1 MAAAVAVGLGSLAA
15 CSPGN
20 APVASDSAT
29 SACAAMPG
37 ATQRFAEGTTV
48 RMASTLQGVEA
59 ERFVASM
66 AEFTECTGVSV
77 ELVSVDDLGEAL
89 RADDAA
95 SIYDLALLPQPGLL
109 RALAEEG
116 RLETMPSSVG
126 ANLEAGWDR
135 LWADAVSV
143 RDGEDVQLYGAPLMA
158 SLKSLVWFS
167 PSAFQAAGYEVPTSW
182 EELEALSAKI
192 AADHADGAVAPW
204 CVGLDDGAR
213 SGWVL
218 SDWLEEA
225 LLQREGTSAY
235 DAWVSHAQP
244 VNSEAAVRSLENVGS
259 MVLAEGRT
267 PGGAVG
273 ARERSLAQ
281 AGEQLLG
288 GECLMLAASSS
299 FETQLPAGTLVTDA
313 EGEGGVR
320 VGAEAASGEGAAAVS
335 ASAGDSAEATASSAE
350 AGPASGAAS
359 GPSGAASVPSS
370 ASATASASGSAAPST
385 SASTSPAAGPKP
397 VEDLSAFVM
406 PGRPDREEATYLA
419 GGDFLVSLARTGA
432 APSAASSDGSD
443 SLPTSRQ
450 QPSSSSQDSASAEGT
465 GSAENEDAQAAREA
479 VLTYLTS
486 AQWAQAR
493 QALGGVA
500 SANRGGPVG
509 ENATPV
515 ARMTSEILQSRTT
528 VMRIDGSDL
537 MPPEVGTGTLWSELL
552 AYAEGTKSASEAL
565 AEVEKA
571 RPAQ

>member
-15 CSPGN
+15 CTPGN
-20 APVASDSAT
+20 TPAASDSAT

-48 RMASTLQGVEA
+48 RVASTLQGVEA

-77 ELVSVDDLGEAL
+77 ELSSVDDLREAL
-89 RADDAA
+89 RAEDAA
-95 SIYDLALLPQPGLL
+95 SMYDLALLPQPGLL
-109 RALAEEG
+109 RALAQEG
-116 RLETMPSSVG
+116 RLEAMPGAVG
-126 ANLEAGWDR
+126 ANLELGWDP
-135 LWADAVSV
+135 LWADAATV
-143 RDGEDVQLYGAPLMA
+143 REGEERVLYGAPVMA

-182 EELEALSAKI
+182 EELEALSTKI

-225 LLQREGTSAY
+225 LLQREGTAAY
-235 DAWVSHAQP
+235 DAWVSHTQP
-244 VNSEAAVRSLENVGS
+244 ANSAASQRSLEDVGA

-267 PGGAVG
+267 PGGAAG
-273 ARERSLAQ
+273 ARQRSLAQ
-281 AGEQLLG
+281 AGEQLLS

-320 VGAEAASGEGAAAVS
+320 VGADADSGEGAAAAS
-335 ASAGDSAEATASSAE
+335 ASAEASADATARGAE
-350 AGPASGAAS
+350 AGPATGAAS
-359 GPSGAASVPSS
+359 GPSGAASAPSS
-370 ASATASASGSAAPST
+370 ASATASASAAPT
-385 SASTSPAAGPKP
+385 AGPTP
-397 VEDLSAFVM
+397 VTELSAFVM
-406 PGRPDREEATYLA
+406 PGRPGREEASYIA
-419 GGDFLVSLARTGA
+419 GGDFLVSLARTSAALSAASTGRSSQEQGGA
-432 APSAASSDGSD
+432 APSE
-443 SLPTSRQ
+443 
-450 QPSSSSQDSASAEGT
+450 SSSTD
-465 GSAENEDAQAAREA
+465 DAQAAREA
-479 VLTYLTS
+479 MLSYLTS
-486 AQWAQAR
+486 PQWAQAR

-509 ENATPV
+509 ENASPV
-515 ARMTSEILQSRTT
+515 ARMTSEILQSRTA
-528 VMRIDGSDL
+528 VIRIDGSDL
-537 MPPEVGTGTLWSELL
+537 MPPEVGTGTLWTELL

-565 AEVEKA
+565 TEVEKA
-571 RPAQ
+571 WPAGS